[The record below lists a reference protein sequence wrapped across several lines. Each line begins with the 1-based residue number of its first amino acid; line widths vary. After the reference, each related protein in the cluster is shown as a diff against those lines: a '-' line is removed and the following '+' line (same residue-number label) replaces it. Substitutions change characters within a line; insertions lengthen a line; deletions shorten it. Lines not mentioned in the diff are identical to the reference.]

1 MIFVK
6 EALIKREQMLKELIK
21 KKQQALK
28 KVPEGSLRANKHGRG
43 IQFFHFISADNP
55 SGVYIKKSNIKLAKE
70 LAQKEYDQKVL
81 KRAEKEYAILRKL
94 NVLYRNGT
102 VEETYE
108 NIAFLKQH
116 LIVPIRMSDKEYV
129 ENWQNEPYIGLGFRE
144 DGPEFYSNKG
154 ERVRSKSELMIA
166 NALNKYGI
174 PYKYECP
181 LELKSYGTVYPD
193 FTVLNVKERKEMYWE
208 HLGLLDDYDYR
219 ERNLNKLTWYELNNL
234 FLGDRL
240 ILTFETAKHPLS
252 TKLINMIINKY
263 LL

>member
-1 MIFVK
+1 MFFVK
-6 EALIKREQMLKELIK
+6 ETLIKREQMLKELIK

-28 KVPEGSLRANKHGRG
+28 KVPEGTLRANKHGRG
-43 IQFFHFISADNP
+43 IQFFHFISDDKP

-81 KRAEKEYAILRKL
+81 KRAEKEYAILKKL
-94 NVLYRNGT
+94 NEIYKNGMA
-102 VEETYE
+102 EDAYE
-108 NIAFLKQH
+108 NIALLKQH
-116 LIVPIRMSDKEYV
+116 LIVPIWTPDKTYI

-144 DGPEFYSNKG
+144 DGPEFYSDKG
-154 ERVRSKSELMIA
+154 ERMRSKSELMIA

-181 LELKSYGTVYPD
+181 LELKSHGIVYPD
-193 FTVLNVKERKEMYWE
+193 FSVLNIKERKEMYWE
-208 HLGLLDDYDYR
+208 HLGLLDDYEYR
-219 ERNLNKLTWYELNNL
+219 ERNLNKLTWYELNDF
-234 FLGDRL
+234 FLGDKL
-240 ILTFETAKHPLS
+240 ILSFETARHPLS